1 MQKRNTFLFSSI
13 ALAGTLISTLAL
25 AQYPGKPIRFILPF
39 PGGATDFL
47 GRVVGQKLSEAV
59 GQPVVIDNR
68 PGAGGNLGIELA
80 AKAAPDGYTIVMVAP
95 NVAISPSLYRSLSY
109 DPVKDFAAITP
120 VATVPMVIITHPGVP
135 ANTLKEFIALAKAKP
150 GQLNYGS
157 GGNGT
162 SLHLAG
168 ELFKIIA
175 GVNIVHVPYKGAS
188 VAMNDVIGG
197 RLESLFIGIPA
208 PAPHVKAGRLRALA
222 VLAPKRSPVLPDVPT
237 AAEAGLP
244 GLDVTTWYGVLAPA
258 RTPKE
263 IITRLNREIVTIM
276 NSADTKERLAVVAAE
291 PSTSSPEAFSAY
303 IKQEIAKWGKIVRAA
318 GLQAN

>member
-291 PSTSSPEAFSAY
+291 PSTSSPEAFSTY